1 MKGFRLFPF
10 LLLLAP
16 AALGADSDG
25 DGLDDV
31 DEVLAY
37 LPPAVADSDG
47 DGLHDH
53 LDSDMDGDGVLNTDE
68 CRFGGVSDLALING
82 GFEQPAYSGTG
93 FTLVPESS
101 VSGWDTSAPDNN
113 IELWYGGFL
122 MSPYEGR
129 QIVELN
135 ANYASTL
142 YQDVTTTYG
151 DVYIYAF
158 SHRGRSGTDTMRFSL
173 SGIEVRT
180 VSDGPGAWG
189 RYGGVITIVDATTS
203 FQFEAVAS
211 ACGASCGNLLDDI
224 SFAPAC
230 DLDTD
235 GDGTPDALDI
245 DEDNDG
251 VSDAADVCPG
261 EDDALDFDGDGTCS
275 GDPCPYDDFDDWDG
289 DGVCGDVDL
298 CAGFDDAQD
307 MDSDTL
313 PDGCDTDRDGDG
325 WHEWEDCDE
334 DAPLIGAA
342 LTYYPD
348 LDGDGYGNTSAPVTT
363 CTPGP
368 VFTSVSGDCADADP
382 SVSPATLET
391 CLDAA
396 DLNCDG
402 VSSFD
407 DADGDGVCG
416 PVDAC
421 AGYDDQEDFDS
432 DAVPDG
438 CDFDVDGDGAPAGTD
453 CDDGSPSVGAP
464 AFYFEDVDG
473 DGYGGEVVAYTCSP
487 IPDLL
492 TNADD
497 CDDGDAATH
506 PGADETCLDTA
517 DLNCDRVSSFDDAD
531 GDGICGPSD
540 VCAGYDD
547 RQDLDSDAVPNG
559 CDYDVDGDGEL
570 AETDCDDENPSV
582 GGPAF
587 YFEDADGDGYGGEVV
602 AYACSPLPDL
612 PTNSDDCDDGD
623 GATHPGADET
633 CLDAADLNCDGV
645 SSFDD
650 ADADGLCA
658 NYDSCPEDA
667 ANDAD
672 ADGVCESSDACP
684 TVSDDQRDADADGL
698 GDACDE
704 DDDGDGTED
713 MADGCPLVWDA
724 TQVDTDEDGIGDAC
738 DEDDDN
744 DGLPDTYENET
755 GSDPRS
761 PDTDRDGFTDDAEV
775 RQGTDPSDARS
786 LPPGLYSG
794 GCSYV
799 SGSAL
804 GGLLIGALLSALR
817 CRR

>member
-334 DAPLIGAA
+334 DDPLIGAA
-342 LTYYPD
+342 MTYYPD

-363 CTPGP
+363 CAPGA

-453 CDDGSPSVGAP
+453 CDDGSPSVGA
-464 AFYFEDVDG
+464 
-473 DGYGGEVVAYTCSP
+473 
-487 IPDLL
+487 
-492 TNADD
+492 
-497 CDDGDAATH
+497 
-506 PGADETCLDTA
+506 
-517 DLNCDRVSSFDDAD
+517 
-531 GDGICGPSD
+531 
-540 VCAGYDD
+540 
-547 RQDLDSDAVPNG
+547 
-559 CDYDVDGDGEL
+559 
-570 AETDCDDENPSV
+570 
-582 GGPAF
+582 PAF

>member
-407 DADGDGVCG
+407 DADGDG
-416 PVDAC
+416 
-421 AGYDDQEDFDS
+421 
-432 DAVPDG
+432 
-438 CDFDVDGDGAPAGTD
+438 
-453 CDDGSPSVGAP
+453 
-464 AFYFEDVDG
+464 
-473 DGYGGEVVAYTCSP
+473 
-487 IPDLL
+487 
-492 TNADD
+492 
-497 CDDGDAATH
+497 
-506 PGADETCLDTA
+506 
-517 DLNCDRVSSFDDAD
+517 
-531 GDGICGPSD
+531 ICGPSD